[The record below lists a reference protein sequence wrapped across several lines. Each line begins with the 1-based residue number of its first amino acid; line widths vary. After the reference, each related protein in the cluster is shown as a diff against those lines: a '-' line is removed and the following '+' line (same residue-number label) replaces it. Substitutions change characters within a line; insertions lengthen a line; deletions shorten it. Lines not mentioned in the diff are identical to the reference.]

1 MYVFRLLPT
10 TIKPVETDCRAASPL
25 LPVCTGEKRKESSSS
40 SPMSIPKALKR
51 RRISWQDLEEQKS
64 KRKADKDDDLV
75 LSSQARISSSL
86 INESIVL

>member
-25 LPVCTGEKRKESSSS
+25 LPVCIGEKRKESSS